1 MFLLGTHALDIM
13 CVFHQLLVVFQGNA
27 LAFLHHFGLKEL
39 VLVKFLLFNMTQFIL
54 HDNEIDPLN
63 VVSLF
68 RIFCGQFT
76 YKFDLVESTCQNTR
90 SLVKW

>member
-39 VLVKFLLFNMTQFIL
+39 VLVKFLLFNMTQIY
-54 HDNEIDPLN
+54 I
-63 VVSLF
+63 
-68 RIFCGQFT
+68 T
-76 YKFDLVESTCQNTR
+76 
-90 SLVKW
+90 

>member
-54 HDNEIDPLN
+54 HDNEIYPLML
-63 VVSLF
+63 SLCSGYF
-68 RIFCGQFT
+68 VG
-76 YKFDLVESTCQNTR
+76 
-90 SLVKW
+90 SLLTSLIW